1 MGAYLHMGQDSKG
14 TRLWEKTLSFQRRIL
29 SPDHMDLAQTMNNMA
44 PAYYLHGKHQKAIS
58 LIEEAIGIW
67 SIHLPPNHPRI
78 QGAEQALMHMRN
90 PDRKSRPRS
99 RLAQAPKISVR
110 VKPNAKCPC
119 GSGKKYKKC
128 CGKVK

>member
-1 MGAYLHMGQDSKG
+1 MIATTMNNLALAYLHMGQDSKA
-14 TRLWEKTLSFQRRIL
+14 TRLWEKTLAFQRRIL

-78 QGAEQALMHMRN
+78 QGAEQALMQATQ
-90 PDRKSRPRS
+90 PSTCSKAEGRS
-99 RLAQAPKISVR
+99 SH
-110 VKPNAKCPC
+110 
-119 GSGKKYKKC
+119 
-128 CGKVK
+128 